1 MVFHILCDGICKVK
15 EKIGRSS
22 TRNISS
28 IFTKTDGCAIIISAP
43 LIKTNSFNS
52 VRLIIMLRELSI
64 RNFAIIDDLNIR
76 FSDGLTVLSGETG
89 AGKSIII
96 NAVNLLLGSRA
107 TATMVSTGAETAEL
121 EALFEI
127 TRKSRVAQLMTE
139 QGYDPSEGLLIRRI
153 ISKNERHRIYINGR
167 LSTIQI
173 LDSVTENLASI
184 SGQHAHQG
192 LLKEEQHL
200 LILDQFAGLMP
211 MRNELA
217 GLYYEI
223 VPLVKKLKELNSVK
237 DRRTEQI
244 EYLSYQKKE
253 IIDAAIKPGEDVSL
267 EQDRTRLKNRETL
280 FEAVDSSIEE
290 LYSAQGSVTE
300 RLGIVRKNLNKVSRL
315 DPELSSK
322 EASVAEAAYN
332 IEETANSLRAYLAKI
347 ETDEKVL
354 EAVESRIDVLN
365 KLKRKY
371 GGTLQAIF
379 EQLDAILME
388 LSGIENLSGTIDET
402 QKKLGL
408 LHKELA
414 ACARELS
421 EKRRESAKEFALKV
435 EKELSTLKMPRTKF
449 EVSLQTQPASGSAD
463 LFFTTAGSI
472 INETGI
478 DRALFLIAPNVGE
491 SLKPLSGIA
500 SGGELS
506 RVILALKAL
515 LAGTESVETIV
526 FDEVDAGIGGG
537 VAEVVG
543 RKMASLARHHQIIC
557 ITHLP
562 QIAKFGDH
570 HLRISKH
577 VTGGRTR
584 TTITPLAENERVE
597 EIARMLG
604 GEEITRATIA
614 HAREML
620 ESR

>member
-1 MVFHILCDGICKVK
+1 
-15 EKIGRSS
+15 
-22 TRNISS
+22 
-28 IFTKTDGCAIIISAP
+28 
-43 LIKTNSFNS
+43 
-52 VRLIIMLRELSI
+52 MLRELSI

-127 TRKSRVAQLMTE
+127 APKSRVAQLMTE
-139 QGYDPSEGLLIRRI
+139 RGYDPSEGLLIRRI
-153 ISKNERHRIYINGR
+153 ISKSERHRIYINGR

-217 GLYYEI
+217 ELYNEI

-237 DRRTEQI
+237 DRRNEQI

-267 EQDRTRLKNRETL
+267 EQDRTRLKNREVL
-280 FEAVDSSIEE
+280 FEAVNSSIEE
-290 LYSAQGSVTE
+290 LYSTQGSVTE
-300 RLGIVRKNLNKVSRL
+300 RIGIVRKNLNKASRL

-322 EASVAEAAYN
+322 EEAVAEAAYS
-332 IEETANSLRAYLAKI
+332 IEETANGLRVYLAKI

-371 GGTLQAIF
+371 GGSLQAVF
-379 EQLDAILME
+379 EQLDAIRME
-388 LSGIENLSGTIDET
+388 LSGIENLSETIDET
-402 QKKLGL
+402 QKKLAV

-414 ACARELS
+414 SCAKKLS
-421 EKRRESAKEFALKV
+421 EKRRESARDFALKV

-449 EVSLQTQPASGSAD
+449 EVSLQTQPASDSVD

-491 SLKPLSGIA
+491 ALKPLSCIA

-543 RKMASLARHHQIIC
+543 RKMASLARHRQIIC

-570 HLRISKH
+570 HFRISKH
-577 VTGGRTR
+577 VSGGKTK
-584 TTITPLAENERVE
+584 TTITSLAENERVE

-620 ESR
+620 GSR

>member
-1 MVFHILCDGICKVK
+1 
-15 EKIGRSS
+15 
-22 TRNISS
+22 
-28 IFTKTDGCAIIISAP
+28 
-43 LIKTNSFNS
+43 
-52 VRLIIMLRELSI
+52 MLRELSI

-107 TATMVSTGAETAEL
+107 TATMVRTGAETAEL

-127 TRKSRVAQLMTE
+127 ASKSRVAQLMTE

-200 LILDQFAGLMP
+200 LILDQFAGLVP

-217 GLYYEI
+217 GLYNEI

-237 DRRTEQI
+237 DRRNEQI

-280 FEAVDSSIEE
+280 FEAVNGSIEE

-300 RLGIVRKNLNKVSRL
+300 RLGIVRKNLNKASRL

-322 EASVAEAAYN
+322 EDAVAEAVYS

-354 EAVESRIDVLN
+354 EAVEARIDILN

-371 GGTLQAIF
+371 GGSLQAVF
-379 EQLDAILME
+379 EQLDAIRME
-388 LSGIENLSGTIDET
+388 LSGIENLSETIDET

-414 ACARELS
+414 ACAGELS
-421 EKRRESAKEFALKV
+421 EKRRESARDFASKV

-449 EVSLQTQPASGSAD
+449 EVSLQTQPASDSAD

-491 SLKPLSGIA
+491 ALKPLSGIA

-577 VTGGRTR
+577 VSGGRTR

>member
-1 MVFHILCDGICKVK
+1 
-15 EKIGRSS
+15 
-22 TRNISS
+22 
-28 IFTKTDGCAIIISAP
+28 
-43 LIKTNSFNS
+43 
-52 VRLIIMLRELSI
+52 MLRELSI
-64 RNFAIIDDLNIR
+64 KNFAIIDDLNIR

-107 TATMVSTGAETAEL
+107 TATMVRTGAETAEL

-127 TRKSRVAQLMTE
+127 APKSRVAQLMTE

-153 ISKNERHRIYINGR
+153 LSKSERHRIYINGR

-184 SGQHAHQG
+184 SGQHVHQG

-200 LILDQFAGLMP
+200 VILDQFAGLMP
-211 MRNELA
+211 MRKELA
-217 GLYYEI
+217 GLYNEI
-223 VPLVKKLKELNSVK
+223 VPLVKKLKELNSAK

-253 IIDAAIKPGEDVSL
+253 IIDAAIMQGEDASL
-267 EQDRTRLKNRETL
+267 EQDRTRLKNREAL
-280 FEAVDSSIEE
+280 FEAVNSSMEE
-290 LYSAQGSVTE
+290 LYSAQGSITE
-300 RLGIVRKNLNKVSRL
+300 RLGIVRKNLNKASLL

-322 EASVAEAAYN
+322 EAAVAEASYG

-347 ETDEKVL
+347 ETDEKSL
-354 EAVESRIDVLN
+354 EMVEARIDVLN

-371 GGTLQAIF
+371 GGSLQAIF
-379 EQLDAILME
+379 KQLDDIRIE
-388 LSGIENLSGTIDET
+388 LSGIDNLSETIDET

-414 ACARELS
+414 ACAKDLS
-421 EKRRESAKEFALKV
+421 EKRKERAINFALKV
-435 EKELSTLKMPRTKF
+435 EKELLTLKMPRTKF
-449 EVSLQTQPASGSAD
+449 EVSLQSQPASD
-463 LFFTTAGSI
+463 DTDYFFSVDGSI

-491 SLKPLSGIA
+491 ALKPLSAIA

-570 HLRISKH
+570 HFRISKN
-577 VTGGRTR
+577 VSGGRTK
-584 TTITPLAENERVE
+584 TAITPLNVNERVE

>member
-1 MVFHILCDGICKVK
+1 
-15 EKIGRSS
+15 
-22 TRNISS
+22 
-28 IFTKTDGCAIIISAP
+28 
-43 LIKTNSFNS
+43 
-52 VRLIIMLRELSI
+52 MLRELSI

-96 NAVNLLLGSRA
+96 NAVNLLLGRSA
-107 TATMVSTGAETAEL
+107 TARMVRTGAETAEL

-127 TRKSRVAQLMTE
+127 APKSRVAQLMTE

-184 SGQHAHQG
+184 SGQHVHQG

-200 LILDQFAGLMP
+200 IILDQFAGLVP

-217 GLYYEI
+217 GLYNEI

-244 EYLSYQKKE
+244 EYLTYQKKE
-253 IIDAAIKPGEDVSL
+253 IIDAAIKSGEDASL

-280 FEAVDSSIEE
+280 FEAVNGSIEE

-300 RLGIVRKNLNKVSRL
+300 RLGIVRKNLNKASRL
-315 DPELSSK
+315 DPELSTK
-322 EASVAEAAYN
+322 EASVAEAVYS

-354 EAVESRIDVLN
+354 EAVEARIDVLN

-371 GGTLQAIF
+371 GGSLQAVF
-379 EQLDAILME
+379 EQLDAIRME
-388 LSGIENLSGTIDET
+388 LSGIENLSETIDET

-408 LHKELA
+408 LHKGLA

-421 EKRRESAKEFALKV
+421 GRRRESAKDFALKV
-435 EKELSTLKMPRTKF
+435 AKELSTLKMPRTKF
-449 EVSLQTQPASGSAD
+449 EVSLQTQPASDSAD

-491 SLKPLSGIA
+491 TLKPLSGIA

-577 VTGGRTR
+577 VSGGRTR

>member
-1 MVFHILCDGICKVK
+1 
-15 EKIGRSS
+15 
-22 TRNISS
+22 
-28 IFTKTDGCAIIISAP
+28 
-43 LIKTNSFNS
+43 
-52 VRLIIMLRELSI
+52 MLRELSI

-107 TATMVSTGAETAEL
+107 TATMVRTGAETAEL

-127 TRKSRVAQLMTE
+127 ASKSRVAQLMTE

-200 LILDQFAGLMP
+200 LILDQFAGLVP

-217 GLYYEI
+217 GLYNEI

-237 DRRTEQI
+237 DRRNEQI

-280 FEAVDSSIEE
+280 FEAVNSSIEE
-290 LYSAQGSVTE
+290 LYSAQESVTE
-300 RLGIVRKNLNKVSRL
+300 RLGIVRKNLNKASRL

-322 EASVAEAAYN
+322 EVSIAEAVYN

-354 EAVESRIDVLN
+354 EAVEARIDILN

-371 GGTLQAIF
+371 GGSLQAVF
-379 EQLDAILME
+379 EQLDAIRME
-388 LSGIENLSGTIDET
+388 LSGIENLSETIDET

-421 EKRRESAKEFALKV
+421 ERRRESAKDFALKV
-435 EKELSTLKMPRTKF
+435 AKELSTLKMPRTKF
-449 EVSLQTQPASGSAD
+449 EVSLQSQPASDDTDYFFSAD
-463 LFFTTAGSI
+463 GCI

-491 SLKPLSGIA
+491 ALKPLSGIA

-577 VTGGRTR
+577 VSGGRTR

>member
-1 MVFHILCDGICKVK
+1 MRF
-15 EKIGRSS
+15 
-22 TRNISS
+22 
-28 IFTKTDGCAIIISAP
+28 
-43 LIKTNSFNS
+43 
-52 VRLIIMLRELSI
+52 IMLRELSI

-76 FSDGLTVLSGETG
+76 FSDGLTVLTGETG

-107 TATMVSTGAETAEL
+107 TATMVRTGAETAEL

-127 TRKSRVAQLMTE
+127 TPKSRVAILMTE

-200 LILDQFAGLMP
+200 LILDHFAGLMP
-211 MRNELA
+211 VRNELTR
-217 GLYYEI
+217 LYNET
-223 VPLVKKLKELNSVK
+223 VPLVKKLKELNSIK
-237 DRRTEQI
+237 DRRNEQI

-253 IIDAAIKPGEDVSL
+253 IIDAAIKPGEDASL
-267 EQDRTRLKNRETL
+267 EQDRTRLKNREAL
-280 FEAVDSSIEE
+280 FEAVNSSIEE

-300 RLGIVRKNLNKVSRL
+300 RLGMVRKNLNKAGRM
-315 DPELSSK
+315 DHELSSK
-322 EASVAEAAYN
+322 EEAVAEASYN
-332 IEETANSLRAYLAKI
+332 IEEIADSLRTYLAKI
-347 ETDEKVL
+347 ETDAKSL
-354 EAVESRIDVLN
+354 EEIEARIDFLN

-371 GGTLQAIF
+371 GGS
-379 EQLDAILME
+379 LDAIFSRLDEIRAE
-388 LSGIENLSGTIDET
+388 LSGIENLSETIEET
-402 QKKLGL
+402 QKKLEF
-408 LHKELA
+408 LHEELA
-414 ACARELS
+414 ACAKSLS
-421 EKRRESAKEFALKV
+421 EKRKESAKVFAFRV
-435 EKELSTLKMPRTKF
+435 EKELSTLKMPRTRF
-449 EVSLQTQPASGSAD
+449 EVSLSSQPASDDDYYFSAD
-463 LFFTTAGSI
+463 ESL

-491 SLKPLSGIA
+491 ALKPLSAIA

-515 LAGTESVETIV
+515 LAGTGSVETIV

-570 HLRISKH
+570 HFRISKNIS
-577 VTGGRTR
+577 GGRTKPG
-584 TTITPLAENERVE
+584 ITPLNEKERIE
-597 EIARMLG
+597 EISRMLG
-604 GEEITRATIA
+604 GEEITQATIA

>member
-1 MVFHILCDGICKVK
+1 
-15 EKIGRSS
+15 
-22 TRNISS
+22 
-28 IFTKTDGCAIIISAP
+28 
-43 LIKTNSFNS
+43 
-52 VRLIIMLRELSI
+52 MLRELSI

-127 TRKSRVAQLMTE
+127 ASKSRVAQLMIE

-200 LILDQFAGLMP
+200 IILDQFAGLMP

-217 GLYYEI
+217 GLYNEI

-280 FEAVDSSIEE
+280 FEAVNSSIEE
-290 LYSAQGSVTE
+290 LYSAQESVTE
-300 RLGIVRKNLNKVSRL
+300 RLGIVRKNLNKASRL

-322 EASVAEAAYN
+322 EEAVAEAVYS

-354 EAVESRIDVLN
+354 EAVEVRIDVLN

-371 GGTLQAIF
+371 GGSLQAVF
-379 EQLDAILME
+379 EQLDAIRME
-388 LSGIENLSGTIDET
+388 LSGIENLSETIDET

-421 EKRRESAKEFALKV
+421 EKRRESAKDFALKV

-449 EVSLQTQPASGSAD
+449 EVSLQTQPASDSAD

-491 SLKPLSGIA
+491 ALKPLSGIA

-577 VTGGRTR
+577 VSGGRTR

>member
-1 MVFHILCDGICKVK
+1 
-15 EKIGRSS
+15 
-22 TRNISS
+22 
-28 IFTKTDGCAIIISAP
+28 
-43 LIKTNSFNS
+43 
-52 VRLIIMLRELSI
+52 MLRELSI

-153 ISKNERHRIYINGR
+153 ISKNDRHRIYINGR

-300 RLGIVRKNLNKVSRL
+300 RLGIVRKNLNKASRL

-322 EASVAEAAYN
+322 EASVAEAVYS
-332 IEETANSLRAYLAKI
+332 IEEIANSLRAYLAKI

-354 EAVESRIDVLN
+354 ESVEARIDVLN

-371 GGTLQAIF
+371 GGSLQAIF
-379 EQLDAILME
+379 EQLDAIRME
-388 LSGIENLSGTIDET
+388 LSGIENLSETIDET

-408 LHKELA
+408 LRNELKSCAKKLSGKRKESARNLA
-414 ACARELS
+414 A
-421 EKRRESAKEFALKV
+421 KV

-449 EVSLQTQPASGSAD
+449 EVSLNSQPASEDDYYFSAD
-463 LFFTTAGSI
+463 GSI

-491 SLKPLSGIA
+491 SLKPLSAIA

-543 RKMASLARHHQIIC
+543 RKLASLARHHQIIC

-577 VTGGRTR
+577 VSGGRTK